1 MYGEMCKNTHGSCT
15 LATIQHYVT
24 VYDRDTDESSF
35 LYSGLC
41 RKVFTTNSIRIFV
54 LLRTF
59 VRET

>member
-1 MYGEMCKNTHGSCT
+1 MCKNTHGPCT
-15 LATIQHYVT
+15 VAVIQLYVT
-24 VYDRDTDESSF
+24 VYDRDTDEPSF

-41 RKVFTTNSIRIFV
+41 RKVFTTNSIRVFV